1 MIDKIEIV
9 ARNYY
14 LGEGRDLRKEMENL
28 LKEAYVRGFKRGVKK
43 TKELYEKQEEYV
55 PKEM

>member
-1 MIDKIEIV
+1 MKAAELDKIEIV

-43 TKELYEKQEEYV
+43 TKELYEKQE
-55 PKEM
+55 

>member
-1 MIDKIEIV
+1 MDKIEIV

-14 LGEGRDLRKEMENL
+14 LGEGKDLREEMENL
-28 LKEAYVRGFKRGVKK
+28 LKEAYVRGFKRGGKK

>member
-1 MIDKIEIV
+1 MDKIEIA

-14 LGEGRDLRKEMENL
+14 LGEGKDLREEMENL